1 MAGAFELVIFD
12 CDGVLVDSERLV
24 VGIESALL
32 GELGWPL
39 SPDGVVELFMGR
51 SEDAV
56 HAIVAERIGP
66 RLARVYARRVKEL
79 TLAAFRSELVAID
92 GAAGALGALGAAGV
106 ATCVASSGSHDKMG
120 VTLRATG
127 LWPLV
132 EGRIFSADD
141 VAHGKPEPD
150 LFLHAARSMGA
161 DPARCAVV
169 EDSVPGVRAALA
181 AGMTVFG
188 YLGGLAPPGA
198 LVAAGARPVAHLGD
212 LAALVTGER

>member
-56 HAIVAERIGP
+56 HALVAERIGP

-79 TLAAFRSELVAID
+79 TLAAFRSELVAVD
-92 GAAGALGALGAAGV
+92 GAADALRALAAAGV

-120 VTLRATG
+120 VTLRTTG

-132 EGRIFSADD
+132 EGRIFSASE

-198 LVAAGARPVAHLGD
+198 LAAAGARPVAYLGD
-212 LAALVTGER
+212 LVALVAGAP